1 MISPINS
8 PAKSKE
14 TQTEEVRIII
24 CAPDQTSAA
33 NVFKQLSKS
42 SYMGPAKSKRHFV
55 FSTQL
60 TPSQV
65 LKIKDDKNQILK
77 LPTNTKI
84 VNFYIYNEDKIY
96 NPEEAHKCP
105 GKS

>member
-1 MISPINS
+1 M
-8 PAKSKE
+8 
-14 TQTEEVRIII
+14 I

-33 NVFKQLSKS
+33 NVFKQLPKS

-84 VNFYIYNEDKIY
+84 VNFYVYNEDKIY
-96 NPEEAHKCP
+96 NPEEEHKCP